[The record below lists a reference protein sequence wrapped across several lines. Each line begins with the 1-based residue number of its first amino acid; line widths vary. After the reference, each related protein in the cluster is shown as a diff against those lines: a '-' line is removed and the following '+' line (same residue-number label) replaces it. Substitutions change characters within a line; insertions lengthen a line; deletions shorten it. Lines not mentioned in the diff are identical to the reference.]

1 MYFPRADML
10 RFRIAL
16 ARHLGAGIL
25 EKLPQCPYLMGT
37 VLGDRVRVSSR
48 PHGGAVSHSES
59 PQLSFLDES

>member
-25 EKLPQCPYLMGT
+25 EKLPQRRLDQCPYLMGT
-37 VLGDRVRVSSR
+37 VLGDRSRV
-48 PHGGAVSHSES
+48 VSHSES